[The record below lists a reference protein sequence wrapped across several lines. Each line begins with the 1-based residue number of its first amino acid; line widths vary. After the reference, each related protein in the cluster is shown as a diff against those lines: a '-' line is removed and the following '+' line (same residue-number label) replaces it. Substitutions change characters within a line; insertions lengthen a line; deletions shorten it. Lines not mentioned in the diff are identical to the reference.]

1 MIAYASSILTLTGGT
16 SGSRLTPANVIN
28 DATAFS
34 TGSTYAVGAIMKYN
48 AGGGLGTALYRCSAA
63 VTVAGAFNAGN
74 WTLLAYING
83 STLTVI
89 AAVLEIGA
97 FYDDTRW
104 FYDFVTSGYLRTA
117 NGCNWTSGAY
127 VNGIYTSGF
136 KCSNASA
143 GNVFAGGTSSDR
155 IFWYNVAFN
164 KKNGAVN
171 FNNPNLGGLF
181 YNLYVDATASYGDNS
196 DLACPNIVGTNFTYL
211 FANFQ
216 INPDNKTGLTH
227 YGLYEGNM
235 VDNKIGVYT
244 NAPTS
249 FVTSGQ
255 KFIVA
260 TLGTATLANW
270 QTYFSAL
277 SSLPSLGDVITAT
290 ATGTISGSATV
301 KQYKALSRYSPA
313 IPSDNSRGIGL
324 IGSDSFQFYE
334 DLVVPTGFSFATQI
348 KVYYGGTSAYF
359 TRLVNITAKQGASL
373 LSGVKVRT
381 VNTSDNSQLSIDTT
395 NGSGAISK
403 QMLIYSGERVGGGSY
418 VVLQNPK
425 DYRNK
430 SFLFRRKDLVE
441 ATYTA
446 DMTINGVELT
456 QFMSTDSYYTTDQT
470 ANLADVSFVTSGSNI
485 TGMTI
490 NTLMTLDRLYDI
502 TKAYLEANLNITNS
516 FAANGNTFDFGSIA
530 ITGLEKISAG
540 TKLNALQSTGVLT
553 SNGVYTIQ
561 LIGNVTQATPTNL
574 NGVVITGNLIYNTN
588 TDITVTLTNCTI
600 SGTVSNSG
608 TGNVKLNLI
617 NSTVNTGARVTA
629 QYPITVT
636 DANGSNFSTQIWVFN
651 SLGNIVEDT
660 GFNSLVVNKT
670 IYMPVGG
677 SIRVYSQAYGT
688 QSKITNTNATNS
700 SLVITHIPE
709 TLVDTSLPTATRDTI
724 AGYFSSVV
732 ENSLLYVEVDTDL
745 ANYTPAEVLN
755 GMHYFIVSNGGNF
768 AALSLLANTVGS
780 VKLIDGGFR
789 VYSAF
794 FKGRAKSNLNATNTP
809 SLFIT
814 LPLYIE
820 DASGVAG
827 NQVMVRN
834 ANGIDVH
841 AALWSKATAN
851 ISQNDMNSIAGTT
864 WSHNKRTLN
873 DAIFE

>member
-1 MIAYASSILTLTGGT
+1 MIAYASPILTLTGGT

-34 TGSTYAVGAIMKYN
+34 TGSTYAVGAIMKHN
-48 AGGGLGTALYRCSAA
+48 AGGGLGTALYRCSTA
-63 VTVAGAFNAGN
+63 VTVAGAYNPAN
-74 WTLLAYING
+74 WTLLAYIQGANNLWLESG
-83 STLTVI
+83 LTVSAAYVDDSWSYYCASGLVYAGTGCDWVSGSSLNSKNSIGFTVTYTGSGI
-89 AAVLEIGA
+89 AAGGASVLLGSSGSVSWANIRYNCPYGA
-97 FYDDTRW
+97 NKGINLVSSVITGSITNAY
-104 FYDFVTSGYLRTA
+104 FVYAENQIIDAPLIIKSNISTIRTNLTLNPTNLSGLVH
-117 NGCNWTSGAY
+117 S
-127 VNGIYTSGF
+127 
-136 KCSNASA
+136 
-143 GNVFAGGTSSDR
+143 
-155 IFWYNVAFN
+155 
-164 KKNGAVN
+164 
-171 FNNPNLGGLF
+171 
-181 YNLYVDATASYGDNS
+181 
-196 DLACPNIVGTNFTYL
+196 
-211 FANFQ
+211 
-216 INPDNKTGLTH
+216 
-227 YGLYEGNM
+227 GLYEGNF
-235 VDNKIGVYT
+235 VDNKIAVSTATASG
-244 NAPTS
+244 A
-249 FVTSGQ
+249 VTSGTRY
-255 KFIVA
+255 IVA

-270 QTYFSAL
+270 QAL
-277 SSLPSLGDVITAT
+277 FNGLNALPALGDVLTAT
-290 ATGTISGSATV
+290 ATGTILGSATL
-301 KQYKALSRYSPA
+301 KQYRALSKYTPD
-313 IPSDNSRGIGL
+313 IPSDNSRGIGI
-324 IGSDSFQFYE
+324 IGADSFQFFE
-334 DLVVPTGFSFATQI
+334 DLFVPSGFNFATQI
-348 KVYYGGTSAYF
+348 KAYYGGTSLYF
-359 TRLVNITAKQGASL
+359 TRLVNIVAKQGSTL
-373 LSGVKVRT
+373 LSGIKVRV
-381 VNTSDNSQLSIDTT
+381 VNASDSSQLSIETT

-403 QMLIYSGERVGGGSY
+403 QMLIYSGERIGGGSY
-418 VVLQNPK
+418 VVLQNAK
-425 DYRNK
+425 NYLNK

-470 ANLADVSFVTSGSNI
+470 ANLADVSFVTSGNSI

-490 NTLMTLDRLYDI
+490 NVLMTMDRLYDL
-502 TKAYLEANLNITNS
+502 TKAYLEANLNITNP
-516 FAANGNTFDFGSIA
+516 FAANGKTFDCGSIA
-530 ITGLEKISAG
+530 ITGIDKISAG

-553 SNGVYTIQ
+553 SNGVFSIEV
-561 LIGNVTQATPTNL
+561 IGIVSQAIPTNL
-574 NGVVITGNLIYNTN
+574 SDVDGTILQYNTN
-588 TDITVTLTNCTI
+588 TPITVTITNCDGWTI
-600 SGTVSNSG
+600 SNLGTAI
-608 TGNVKLNLI
+608 VKLNLI

-636 DANGSNFSTQIWVFN
+636 DANGANFSTQIWVFN
-651 SLGNIVEDT
+651 NLGNIVEDT
-660 GFNSLVVNKT
+660 GFNSLVASKT

-688 QSKITNTNATNS
+688 QSKITNTNATNA

-732 ENSLLYVEVDTDL
+732 DNSLLYVEVDTDL
-745 ANYTPAEVLN
+745 ASYTPAEVLN

-851 ISQNDMNSIAGTT
+851 ISQNDMNSIAETT
-864 WSHNKRTLN
+864 WSHEKRTLN
-873 DAIFE
+873 NAIFE